1 MGEDGGRGPVQVEA
15 ELSRISH
22 EVIGAS
28 MEVHRVLGPGFLESA
43 YEEALGIE
51 LEIRGVPFV
60 RQVPAPVLYKGKVV
74 GEGRLDMVV
83 RDTVIVELKTVEA
96 LAPIHS
102 AQLLSYLK
110 ATGCQLGLL
119 INFNVPLLRQG
130 IKRIINTRH
139 KQ

>member
-1 MGEDGGRGPVQVEA
+1 
-15 ELSRISH
+15 
-22 EVIGAS
+22 

-51 LEIRGVPFV
+51 LQIRGVPFV

-83 RDTVIVELKTVEA
+83 RDTVIVELKTVEG
-96 LAPIHS
+96 LAQIHS

-110 ATGCQLGLL
+110 ATGYQLGLL